1 MGAGLPAVAEPA
13 RLTGAKVADRMPPPM
28 IRKLDRYVVSSF
40 IPDFLVTTFGLS
52 GMFVVVDLFQNLD
65 DFIRLP
71 TREALVTIVKYY
83 ALFVP
88 IKMPY
93 WFPAITLIATGMT
106 LVRHSR
112 ANELLAMKTSGISIY
127 RIVIPIFVCA
137 CVLGMLATLNREW
150 LVPKLWGELDKL
162 KLSLDDSPRK
172 GRGTVEDRENC
183 MDVRVW
189 EFDRKKGALK
199 AVDVLRYY
207 ETEDGS
213 RPWKSWIKAERGE
226 WRGNEWHLFNVT
238 KHDFAEDGRKL
249 GPKKLGTYI
258 IETSLKPKDLEE
270 VSPNPGAIGFL
281 ELRRLCREHPEI
293 SAFHLNFHG
302 RIAFPL
308 KGVVLLLIGI
318 PFMVGLDGLGQSM
331 FIGILKCLIVCVVFY
346 TLGFATFHFG
356 INGRLH
362 PVLAAWLPTVMFGAI
377 GLLLFDSTRT

>member
-1 MGAGLPAVAEPA
+1 
-13 RLTGAKVADRMPPPM
+13 M
-28 IRKLDRYVVSSF
+28 IRKLDSYVVSSF
-40 IPDFLVTTFGLS
+40 VPDFLVTAFGLS
-52 GMFVVVDLFQNLD
+52 GMFVVIDLFQNLD
-65 DFIRLP
+65 DFIVLP
-71 TREALVTIVKYY
+71 PREAVVTIVKYY

-93 WFPAITLIATGMT
+93 WFPAITLIGAGMT

-112 ANELLAMKTSGISIY
+112 ANELLAMKASGISIY
-127 RIVIPIFVCA
+127 RIVIPVFVCA

-150 LVPKLWGELDKL
+150 LLPKLWKELDKL
-162 KLSLDDSPRK
+162 ERLIDDSPRK
-172 GRGTVEDRENC
+172 GRGTVEDRENS

-189 EFDRKKGALK
+189 EFNRKKGTMK

-213 RPWKSWIKAERGE
+213 RPCKSWIKAEHGE
-226 WRGNEWHLFNVT
+226 WRDQEWHLFNVT
-238 KHDFAEDGRKL
+238 KHDFAEDGRRL
-249 GPKKLGTYI
+249 GSKKLSTYI

-270 VSPNPGAIGFL
+270 VSTNPGAIGFF
-281 ELRRLCREHPEI
+281 ELRRLCREHPEM
-293 SAFHLNFHG
+293 AEFHLNYLG
-302 RIAFPL
+302 RIVFPL

-331 FIGILKCLIVCVVFY
+331 FIGILKCLIVCAVFY
-346 TLGFATFHFG
+346 TLGFVTFHFG

-377 GLLLFDSTRT
+377 GLLLFDSMRT